1 MRSPADALK
10 DPKPGDQYQGFNEAT
25 VGHFRVCVDVVG
37 ARNVYF
43 DVVHR
48 FGGITR
54 RIEPIDQF
62 VYWVRGMKVLYV
74 AND

>member
-1 MRSPADALK
+1 MRSPADALE
-10 DPKPGDQYQGFNEAT
+10 DPRPGDQYQGFDEAT

-43 DVVHR
+43 DVIRR
-48 FGGITR
+48 FGATTR

-62 VYWVRGMKVLYV
+62 VHWVGGMEVLYV
-74 AND
+74 AQP